1 MGETMSLFIAGL
13 ILFFAVHSVSIVN
26 VGWRDAMA
34 ERLGTTAWRTL
45 YSVASLAGLVLLIW
59 GYGLARSDPVI
70 LYSPP
75 AWLLHVNFLLML
87 FVFPLFMASLLPGR
101 IKTAV
106 KHPVFASV
114 KIWAF
119 AHLLTNG
126 ALADVLLFGCFLA
139 WAVAGR
145 ISMKHR
151 RNRPVPGFPASPAN
165 DLIAV
170 VVGLLLYLL
179 FVMVLHDWM
188 TGVKVM

>member
-1 MGETMSLFIAGL
+1 MLLFITGL
-13 ILFFAVHSVSIVN
+13 ILFFVVHSISIVN

-34 ERLGTTAWRTL
+34 ERLGTGAWRGL
-45 YSVASLAGLVLLIW
+45 YSLASLAGLVLLIQ
-59 GYGLARSDPVI
+59 GYGSARGDPVI
-70 LYSPP
+70 LYAPP
-75 AWLLHVNFLLML
+75 AWLLYVNFLLML

-151 RNRPVPGFPASPAN
+151 RERPVPGFPESSVN
-165 DLIAV
+165 DLLAV
-170 VVGLLLYLL
+170 VGGLLLYLL
-179 FVMVLHDWM
+179 FIMVLHGWL
-188 TGVKVM
+188 TGVEVM